1 MELQTLEQFKKERA
15 DLHELWN
22 VMSKEELL
30 EEIWKESLDAVN
42 MESRV
47 QLFMI
52 ECINGMSYTTYT
64 LDVIKDLIRD
74 KQQYDLSEFCKN
86 ILDEEYSGVER
97 TLENITQDLKN
108 EII

>member
-1 MELQTLEQFKKERA
+1 MKLLSLEEFKVNRK
-15 DLHELWN
+15 DLHNLWN
-22 VMSKEELL
+22 NMSREELL

-42 MESRV
+42 METRV
-47 QLFMI
+47 QLFME
-52 ECINGMSYTTYT
+52 ECTVGMSKTTYT

-97 TLENITQDLKN
+97 TLENITQDLKK
-108 EII
+108 